1 VLDELTTTQTIGKKV
16 AMRLILDLGLMIH
29 VLENLNR
36 RQFGLAAACAESGHY
51 NGRNEDVTEEEVF
64 QHGVSAEG
72 RSGACEKF
80 HKHN

>member
-1 VLDELTTTQTIGKKV
+1 MLDKLATAQTIGKKV
-16 AMRLILDLGLMIH
+16 AVSLEFDFSLMIH
-29 VLENLNR
+29 VLEDLNR
-36 RQFGLAAACAESGHY
+36 RQFGLTAACAESGHY
-51 NGRNEDVTEEEVF
+51 DGRNEDVTEEEVF